1 MMKSIFSLILVSCTF
16 FAFSQSPIGVWKSI
30 DDETGEEKSNVTI
43 YEQNGKVFGKIS
55 KILSAA
61 PDVVC
66 EKCTGDKKNK
76 PIMGLVIIE
85 NLKAADGYWKKGNIL
100 DPESGNTYGCS
111 IWFEDGKP
119 DELKV
124 RGKHWTGFYRTQTW
138 HRVK

>member
-1 MMKSIFSLILVSCTF
+1 MKFSLSLLFVCCTF
-16 FAFSQSPIGVWKSI
+16 FAFGQSPLGVWKSV

-43 YEQNGKVFGKIS
+43 YEQNGKVFGKIT

-61 PDVVC
+61 PDVIC
-66 EKCTGDKKNK
+66 DQCPGDKKNK
-76 PIMGLVIIE
+76 PVMGLVIIE
-85 NLKAADGYWKKGNIL
+85 NLKKVDDYWKKGNIL
-100 DPESGNTYGCS
+100 DPESGNVYGCS

>member
-1 MMKSIFSLILVSCTF
+1 MKFLFSIAFTFCTF
-16 FAFSQSPIGVWKSI
+16 FAFSQSPIGVWKSV

-43 YEQNGKVFGKIS
+43 YEQKGKVYGKIT

-66 EKCTGDKKNK
+66 DQCPGDKKNQ
-76 PIMGLVIIE
+76 PVMGLVIIE
-85 NLKAADGYWKKGNIL
+85 DLKEDDGYWKKGKIL
-100 DPESGNTYGCS
+100 DPESGNVYGCS